1 MITIDHENHKFC
13 PGPCNNME
21 NEDITKSMFKP
32 YSGGRYKNIV
42 YPLPDNKELV
52 ITNLRIC
59 RGCIDR
65 YHDFY
70 DEDHYEGLIEDSI
83 LIMKKMIKL
92 KVASDEVKTYINN
105 ITYIYNKND

>member
-1 MITIDHENHKFC
+1 MITINHENHNFC

-21 NEDITKSMFKP
+21 NEDTSKFMFKP
-32 YSGGRYKNIV
+32 YSGNRYKNLV
-42 YPLPDNKELV
+42 YPLYNNEELV

-70 DEDHYEGLIEDSI
+70 DEDNYLGLVNDSI
-83 LIMKKMIKL
+83 VIMKKMIAL
-92 KVASDEVKTYINN
+92 NAASDEVKAYVAAL
-105 ITYIYNKND
+105 